1 MILTFQVKSF
11 HVYPHTIAFLGTFV
25 APVFGTF
32 DETVFGTFVAGVFG
46 TFVHAFFGT
55 FVEAEQ
61 VIGAFYNSFYDVD
74 VGRSFIFGT
83 IQGSSCD
90 R

>member
-1 MILTFQVKSF
+1 MFESNNNMILTFQVKSF

-25 APVFGTF
+25 AP
-32 DETVFGTFVAGVFG
+32 VFGTFVAGVFG

-74 VGRSFIFGT
+74 VGRYFIFGT

>member
-25 APVFGTF
+25 AG
-32 DETVFGTFVAGVFG
+32 VFGTFVAGVFG

-74 VGRSFIFGT
+74 VGRYFIFGT

>member
-32 DETVFGTFVAGVFG
+32 
-46 TFVHAFFGT
+46 
-55 FVEAEQ
+55 VEAEQ

-74 VGRSFIFGT
+74 VGRYFIFGT

>member
-11 HVYPHTIAFLGTFV
+11 HAYPHTIAFL
-25 APVFGTF
+25 
-32 DETVFGTFVAGVFG
+32 GTFVAGVFG

-74 VGRSFIFGT
+74 VGRYFIF
-83 IQGSSCD
+83 
-90 R
+90 

>member
-1 MILTFQVKSF
+1 MILTIQVKSF
-11 HVYPHTIAFLGTFV
+11 HAYPHTIAFLETFVAGVLGTFV
-25 APVFGTF
+25 AG
-32 DETVFGTFVAGVFG
+32 VFGTFVAGVFG
-46 TFVHAFFGT
+46 TFVHAFIGT

-74 VGRSFIFGT
+74 VGRYFIFGT